1 MIYFHLFIAFFFP
14 NILAYG
20 GGPSAIPLIEHEVV
34 DKYEWMSKTEFSE
47 LLALANSLPG
57 PIATKMAGYI
67 GYEVAGFLG
76 STVALFATIA
86 PSLALMLLLLN
97 LLYKH
102 RDSPRVKR
110 LSSFVLPAIA
120 VLMLSLSVDFLQTSY
135 EQINW
140 IPTLL
145 LVVASYLALEKMKIH
160 PAFVIV
166 AGLIIGGLF
175 L

>member
-1 MIYFHLFIAFFFP
+1 MTYIHLFLAFFFP

-34 DKYEWMSKTEFSE
+34 DKYDWMTKTKFSE

-67 GYEVAGFLG
+67 GFEVAGVIG
-76 STVALFATIA
+76 SVVALFATIV

-102 RDSPRVKR
+102 RNSPRVKR

-120 VLMLSLSVDFLQTSY
+120 VLLLTLTIDFLQTSY
-135 EQINW
+135 DLNSI
-140 IPTLL
+140 IPTILL
-145 LVVASYLALEKMKIH
+145 LIASYVALERFKIH
-160 PAFVIV
+160 PALVIL
-166 AGLIIGGLF
+166 AGLLIGGFF

>member
-1 MIYFHLFIAFFFP
+1 MTYFQLFISFFFP

-34 DKYEWMSKTEFSE
+34 EKYQWMTKTEFSE

-67 GYEVAGFLG
+67 GYEVAGVFG
-76 STVALFATIA
+76 SVIALFATIA

-97 LLYKH
+97 ILHKH
-102 RDSPRVKR
+102 RDSIRVKR

-120 VLMLSLSVDFLQTSY
+120 VLMLSLTFDFLQTSY
-135 EQINW
+135 ELNSLL
-140 IPTLL
+140 PTIL
-145 LVVASYLALEKMKIH
+145 LVIAAYLALERFKIH
-160 PAFVIV
+160 PAFVILG
-166 AGLIIGGLF
+166 GLLIGGLF

>member
-1 MIYFHLFIAFFFP
+1 MTYIHLFLSFFIP

-20 GGPSAIPLIEHEVV
+20 GGPAAIPLIEHEVV
-34 DKYEWMSKTEFSE
+34 TKYGWMTKTEFSE

-67 GYEVAGFLG
+67 GYEVAGVAG

-86 PSLALMLLLLN
+86 PSLVLMLVLLN
-97 LLYKH
+97 LLYKY
-102 RDSPRVKR
+102 RDSVRVKR

-120 VLMLSLSVDFLQTSY
+120 VLLLTLTLDFLKTSY
-135 EQINW
+135 ELNAV
-140 IPTLL
+140 IPTILI
-145 LVVASYLALEKMKIH
+145 VVCSYLALEKFKIH
-160 PAFVIV
+160 PAFVIG
-166 AGLIIGGLF
+166 AGLLIGGFF

>member
-1 MIYFHLFIAFFFP
+1 MTYIQLFIAFFVP

-34 DKYEWMSKTEFSE
+34 DKYGWLTNTQFSE

-57 PIATKMAGYI
+57 PIATKMAGYV
-67 GYEVAGFLG
+67 GFEVAGVLG
-76 STVALFATIA
+76 CIVALAATIV
-86 PSLALMLLLLN
+86 PSLVLMLVLLN

-102 RDSPRVKR
+102 RNSPRVKR

-120 VLMLSLSVDFLQTSY
+120 VLLLSLTFDFLQTSY
-135 EQINW
+135 ELINL
-140 IPTLL
+140 IPTIL
-145 LVVASYLALEKMKIH
+145 LVIASYLALEKFKIH
-160 PAFVIV
+160 PAFVIL
-166 AGLIIGGLF
+166 AGLVVGGLF

>member
-166 AGLIIGGLF
+166 TGLIIGGLF

>member
-1 MIYFHLFIAFFFP
+1 MIYFQLFLSFFIP

-20 GGPSAIPLIEHEVV
+20 GGPSAVPLIEHEVV
-34 DKYEWMSKTEFSE
+34 TKYGWMTKTEFSE

-67 GYEVAGFLG
+67 GYEVAGIAG
-76 STVALFATIA
+76 SGVALFATVV

-97 LLYKH
+97 LLYKY
-102 RDSPRVKR
+102 RNSPRVKR

-120 VLMLSLSVDFLQTSY
+120 VLLLTLTVDFLQTSY
-135 EQINW
+135 ELNNI
-140 IPTLL
+140 IPTVL
-145 LVVASYLALEKMKIH
+145 LVIGGYIALEKLKIH
-160 PAFVIV
+160 PAFVIL
-166 AGLIIGGLF
+166 AGLLIGGLF

>member
-1 MIYFHLFIAFFFP
+1 MTYFHLFISFFFP

-20 GGPSAIPLIEHEVV
+20 GGPSAIPLIEYEVV
-34 DKYEWMSKTEFSE
+34 EKYQWMTKTEFSE

-67 GYEVAGFLG
+67 GYEVAGVFG
-76 STVALFATIA
+76 SIVALFATIA

-97 LLYKH
+97 ILHKH
-102 RDSPRVKR
+102 RDSIRVKR

-120 VLMLSLSVDFLQTSY
+120 VLMLSLTFDFLQTSY
-135 EQINW
+135 ELNNLLATI
-140 IPTLL
+140 L
-145 LVVASYLALEKMKIH
+145 LVIAAYFALERFKVH
-160 PAFVIV
+160 PAFVILG
-166 AGLIIGGLF
+166 GLLIGGLF

>member
-1 MIYFHLFIAFFFP
+1 MTYIHLFLAFFFP

-34 DKYEWMSKTEFSE
+34 DKYDWMTKTEFSE

-67 GYEVAGFLG
+67 GFEVAGAIG
-76 STVALFATIA
+76 SVVALFATIV

-97 LLYKH
+97 LLYKQ
-102 RDSPRVKR
+102 RNSPRVKR

-120 VLMLSLSVDFLQTSY
+120 VLLLTLTIDFLQTSY
-135 EQINW
+135 DLNSI
-140 IPTLL
+140 IPTILL
-145 LVVASYLALEKMKIH
+145 LIASYFALERFKIH
-160 PAFVIV
+160 PALVIL
-166 AGLIIGGLF
+166 AGLLIGGFF

>member
-1 MIYFHLFIAFFFP
+1 MTYLHLFMAFFFP

-34 DKYEWMSKTEFSE
+34 EKYEWMSKAEFSE

-67 GYEVAGFLG
+67 GFEVAGVLG
-76 STVALFATIA
+76 IIVALFATIA
-86 PSLALMLLLLN
+86 PSLALMHLLLN
-97 LLYKH
+97 WLYKH
-102 RDSPRVKR
+102 RNSPRVKR

-120 VLMLSLSVDFLQTSY
+120 VLMLSLSFDFLQTSY
-135 EQINW
+135 QHNNW
-140 IPTLL
+140 IPTAL
-145 LVVASYLALEKMKIH
+145 LVVASYFALEKFKIH
-160 PAFVIV
+160 PVFVILT
-166 AGLIIGGLF
+166 GLLIGGLF